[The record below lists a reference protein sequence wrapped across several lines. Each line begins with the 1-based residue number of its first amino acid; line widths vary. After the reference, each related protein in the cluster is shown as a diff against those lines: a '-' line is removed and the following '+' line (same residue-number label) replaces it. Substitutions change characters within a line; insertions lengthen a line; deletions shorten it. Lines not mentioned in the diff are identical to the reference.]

1 MIQLPICPFILQP
14 ASPALIVLYSI
25 SKSPPLHHL
34 QYTNNRAITVNCI
47 KLEHAFNLLS
57 CRGGGRGRGQDRV
70 LFPTREGSSNCHIL
84 ISCRLMCHDCIGSS
98 TRLDSA
104 VTSRRTLAS
113 ASASCFA
120 LLIYSP
126 HAEASSVRRVPCHLT
141 SVFVLFSLSPLSLS
155 LSLCL
160 SLQHSLSRLT
170 FSIIFIISSQWAHFL
185 NFTSLHF
192 VCVCV
197 CVYCQQVV
205 LLCRLKSAVKQCHAS
220 GPLPSPFCLLFLQL
234 SGNAL
239 AQAQAAMHVWKLNS
253 GWNIRDI
260 ILHTL

>member
-1 MIQLPICPFILQP
+1 MYLLGIYLTTPTYSTIFQQTLPNTLETSKHSIILCFSTMIVLPICPFRLQP
-14 ASPALIVLYSI
+14 ASPALIVSYSI
-25 SKSPPLHHL
+25 LKSPPLHHL

-57 CRGGGRGRGQDRV
+57 CQWGRGRGQDRV

-126 HAEASSVRRVPCHLT
+126 HAEASSVRRVPCHLS
-141 SVFVLFSLSPLSLS
+141 SVFVLFSPSPLSVSLS
-155 LSLCL
+155 LSASLC
-160 SLQHSLSRLT
+160 
-170 FSIIFIISSQWAHFL
+170 SI
-185 NFTSLHF
+185 
-192 VCVCV
+192 
-197 CVYCQQVV
+197 
-205 LLCRLKSAVKQCHAS
+205 LCPV
-220 GPLPSPFCLLFLQL
+220 
-234 SGNAL
+234 
-239 AQAQAAMHVWKLNS
+239 
-253 GWNIRDI
+253 
-260 ILHTL
+260 